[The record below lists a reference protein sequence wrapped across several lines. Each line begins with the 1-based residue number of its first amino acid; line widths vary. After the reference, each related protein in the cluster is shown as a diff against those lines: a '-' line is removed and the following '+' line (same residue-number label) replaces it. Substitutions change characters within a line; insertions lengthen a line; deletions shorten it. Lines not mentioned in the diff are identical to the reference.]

1 MIHKEKWVGD
11 SHEQW
16 LYQRKAVEGLGSLE
30 ITRIGASDIGTV
42 TGSNKWKCKRRLF
55 YHLIGMYSSEWR
67 TAKSVGGHLLENVVA
82 SNWESWVPEEEQF
95 LYNLER
101 GKKIRYTKKAD
112 FFLMND
118 DYPQLFVSV
127 DRLHDGQTFSPFT
140 GQEYAELTPIE
151 LKTTERDYYK
161 LWEDGITQP
170 YKEQVMSQ
178 MMVTGT
184 EVAVF
189 NVLVNGVYFHTREV
203 EFDKV
208 LSQFIDHETRQF
220 AQLCIAGK
228 QIVDLIN
235 SAKSK
240 AEKEEYQAMLED
252 ITPDASALDDE
263 QDLNK
268 ELFSESNGS
277 IKGSESDFKFL
288 LDYQDAH
295 DKIKALEELKQ
306 LNKNKITTLMKDAE
320 EMLFEGGKVVWRRAD
335 GKRDYFSLKID
346 KI

>member
-1 MIHKEKWVGD
+1 
-11 SHEQW
+11 
-16 LYQRKAVEGLGSLE
+16 
-30 ITRIGASDIGTV
+30 
-42 TGSNKWKCKRRLF
+42 
-55 YHLIGMYSSEWR
+55 MYSSEWR

-82 SNWESWVPEEEQF
+82 TNWESWTPNEEEF
-95 LYNLER
+95 LFNLER
-101 GKKIRYTKKAD
+101 GVKLRYTKKAD
-112 FFLMND
+112 FFLLND
-118 DYPQLFVSV
+118 EYPQLFVSV

-170 YKEQVMSQ
+170 YKEQVMAQ
-178 MMVTGT
+178 MMATAT

-203 EFDKV
+203 EFEKV

-235 SAKSK
+235 SAKTK
-240 AEKEEYQAMLED
+240 EEKEEYQAMLED
-252 ITPDASALDDE
+252 ITPDATELDDE
-263 QDLNK
+263 QSLNK

-295 DKIKALEELKQ
+295 DKIKGLEELKQ

-320 EMLFEGGKVVWRRAD
+320 EMLFEGGRVVWRRAD

-346 KI
+346 K

>member
-1 MIHKEKWVGD
+1 
-11 SHEQW
+11 
-16 LYQRKAVEGLGSLE
+16 
-30 ITRIGASDIGTV
+30 
-42 TGSNKWKCKRRLF
+42 
-55 YHLIGMYSSEWR
+55 MYSSEWR

-82 SNWESWVPEEEQF
+82 SNWESWTPNEEEF
-95 LYNLER
+95 LFNLER
-101 GKKIRYTKKAD
+101 GVKLRHTKKAD

-170 YKEQVMSQ
+170 YKEQVMAQ
-178 MMVTGT
+178 MMATGT

-235 SAKSK
+235 SAKSTS
-240 AEKEEYQAMLED
+240 EKEEYQAMLED
-252 ITPDASALDDE
+252 ITPDATELDDE
-263 QDLNK
+263 QSLNK

-320 EMLFEGGKVVWRRAD
+320 EMLFEGGKVVWRRSD

-346 KI
+346 K

>member
-1 MIHKEKWVGD
+1 
-11 SHEQW
+11 
-16 LYQRKAVEGLGSLE
+16 
-30 ITRIGASDIGTV
+30 
-42 TGSNKWKCKRRLF
+42 
-55 YHLIGMYSSEWR
+55 MYSSEWR

-184 EVAVF
+184 EIAVF

-235 SAKSK
+235 SAKSTS
-240 AEKEEYQAMLED
+240 EKEEYQAMLED
-252 ITPDASALDDE
+252 ITPDATELDDE
-263 QDLNK
+263 QSLNK

-295 DKIKALEELKQ
+295 DKIKGLEELKQ

-346 KI
+346 K

>member
-1 MIHKEKWVGD
+1 MITKHRWAGGVHQD
-11 SHEQW
+11 W
-16 LYQRKAVEGLGSLE
+16 LAQRKKIEGLGSLDV
-30 ITRIGASDIGTV
+30 TRIGASDIGTV

-67 TAKSVGGHLLENVVA
+67 TAKSVAGHLLEDVVA
-82 SNWESWVPEEEQF
+82 KNWESWVPNEEEF
-95 LYNLER
+95 LHKLEKGAKVR
-101 GKKIRYTKKAD
+101 ETQRAE
-112 FFLMND
+112 FFLTND
-118 DYPQLFVSV
+118 NYPQLFASI
-127 DRLHDGQTFSPFT
+127 DRLHNGPSFSPFT
-140 GQEYAELTPIE
+140 GQEYEELTPIE

-170 YKEQVMSQ
+170 YKEQVMAQ

-189 NVLVNGVYFHTREV
+189 ATLVNGVYFHVREV

-235 SAKSK
+235 SATTKE
-240 AEKEEYQAMLED
+240 EKEEYQAMLED
-252 ITPDASALDDE
+252 ITPDATELDDE
-263 QDLNK
+263 QNLNK
-268 ELFSESNGS
+268 ELFSKSDGS

-295 DKIKALEELKQ
+295 DKIKGLEELKQ
-306 LNKNKITTLMKDAE
+306 LSKNKITTLMKDAE

-346 KI
+346 K

>member
-1 MIHKEKWVGD
+1 
-11 SHEQW
+11 
-16 LYQRKAVEGLGSLE
+16 
-30 ITRIGASDIGTV
+30 
-42 TGSNKWKCKRRLF
+42 
-55 YHLIGMYSSEWR
+55 MYSSEWR

-82 SNWESWVPEEEQF
+82 SNWESWTPNEEEF
-95 LYNLER
+95 LFNLER
-101 GKKIRYTKKAD
+101 GVKLRKTKKAD

-118 DYPQLFVSV
+118 EYPQLFVSV
-127 DRLHDGQTFSPFT
+127 DRLNDGQTFSPFT
-140 GQEYAELTPIE
+140 GQEYSELTPIE

-170 YKEQVMSQ
+170 YKEQVMAQ

-252 ITPDASALDDE
+252 ITPEASALDDE

-268 ELFSESNGS
+268 ELFSESVGS
-277 IKGSESDFKFL
+277 IKGSESDFKL
-288 LDYQDAH
+288 LIDYQLAH
-295 DKIKALEELKQ
+295 DQIKAYEEVKQ
-306 LNKNKITTLMKDAE
+306 QAKNKITTLMKDAE
-320 EMLFEGGKVVWRRAD
+320 VMEFEFGRVTWRRSD

-346 KI
+346 K

>member
-1 MIHKEKWVGD
+1 
-11 SHEQW
+11 
-16 LYQRKAVEGLGSLE
+16 
-30 ITRIGASDIGTV
+30 
-42 TGSNKWKCKRRLF
+42 
-55 YHLIGMYSSEWR
+55 MYSSEWR
-67 TAKSVGGHLLENVVA
+67 TAKSVGGHLLESVVA
-82 SNWESWVPEEEQF
+82 SNWESWTPNEEEF
-95 LYNLER
+95 LFNLER
-101 GKKIRYTKKAD
+101 GVKLRNTKKAD

-118 DYPQLFVSV
+118 EYPQLFVSV

-170 YKEQVMSQ
+170 YKEQVMAQ
-178 MMVTGT
+178 MMATAT

-240 AEKEEYQAMLED
+240 GEKEEYQAMLED
-252 ITPDASALDDE
+252 ITPDATELDDE
-263 QDLNK
+263 QNLNK
-268 ELFSESNGS
+268 ELFSKSDGS

-295 DKIKALEELKQ
+295 DKIKGLEELKQ

-320 EMLFEGGKVVWRRAD
+320 EMLFEGGKVVWRRSD

-346 KI
+346 K

>member
-1 MIHKEKWVGD
+1 MIHKQQWVGD

-16 LYQRKAVEGLGSLE
+16 LAQRKAVEGLGSLD

-42 TGSNKWKCKRRLF
+42 TGSNKWKCRRRLF

-82 SNWESWVPEEEQF
+82 SNWESWTPNEEEF
-95 LYNLER
+95 LFNLER
-101 GKKIRYTKKAD
+101 GVKLRKTKKAD

-118 DYPQLFVSV
+118 EYPQLFVSV

-170 YKEQVMSQ
+170 YKEQVMAQ

-240 AEKEEYQAMLED
+240 EEKEEYQAMLED
-252 ITPDASALDDE
+252 ITPEASSLDDE

-268 ELFSESNGS
+268 ELFSESVGS
-277 IKGSESDFKFL
+277 IKGSESDFKL
-288 LDYQDAH
+288 LIDYQLAH
-295 DKIKALEELKQ
+295 DQIKAYEEVKQ
-306 LNKNKITTLMKDAE
+306 QAKNKITTIMKDAE
-320 EMLFEGGKVVWRRAD
+320 VMEFEFGRVTWRRSD

-346 KI
+346 K

>member
-1 MIHKEKWVGD
+1 
-11 SHEQW
+11 
-16 LYQRKAVEGLGSLE
+16 
-30 ITRIGASDIGTV
+30 
-42 TGSNKWKCKRRLF
+42 
-55 YHLIGMYSSEWR
+55 MYSSEWR

-82 SNWESWVPEEEQF
+82 SNWESWTPNEEEF
-95 LYNLER
+95 LLNLER
-101 GKKIRYTKKAD
+101 SIKLRKTKKAD

-118 DYPQLFVSV
+118 EYPQLFVSV

-228 QIVDLIN
+228 QI
-235 SAKSK
+235 
-240 AEKEEYQAMLED
+240 
-252 ITPDASALDDE
+252 
-263 QDLNK
+263 
-268 ELFSESNGS
+268 
-277 IKGSESDFKFL
+277 
-288 LDYQDAH
+288 
-295 DKIKALEELKQ
+295 
-306 LNKNKITTLMKDAE
+306 
-320 EMLFEGGKVVWRRAD
+320 
-335 GKRDYFSLKID
+335 
-346 KI
+346 

>member
-1 MIHKEKWVGD
+1 
-11 SHEQW
+11 
-16 LYQRKAVEGLGSLE
+16 
-30 ITRIGASDIGTV
+30 
-42 TGSNKWKCKRRLF
+42 
-55 YHLIGMYSSEWR
+55 MYSSEWR

-82 SNWESWVPEEEQF
+82 SNWESWTPNEEEF
-95 LYNLER
+95 LFNLER
-101 GKKIRYTKKAD
+101 GVKLRKTKKAD
-112 FFLMND
+112 FFLLND
-118 DYPQLFVSV
+118 EYPQLFVSV

-170 YKEQVMSQ
+170 YKEQVMAQ

-268 ELFSESNGS
+268 ELFSKSDGS
-277 IKGSESDFKFL
+277 IKGSESDFKL
-288 LDYQDAH
+288 LIDYQLAH
-295 DKIKALEELKQ
+295 DQIKAYEEVKQ
-306 LNKNKITTLMKDAE
+306 QAKNRITTLMKDAE
-320 EMLFEGGKVVWRRAD
+320 VMEFEFGRVTWRRSD

-346 KI
+346 K

>member
-1 MIHKEKWVGD
+1 MIHKQQWVGD

-16 LYQRKAVEGLGSLE
+16 LAQRKAVEGLGSLE

-82 SNWESWVPEEEQF
+82 SNWESWTPNEEEF
-95 LYNLER
+95 LFNLER
-101 GKKIRYTKKAD
+101 GVKLRKTKKAD
-112 FFLMND
+112 FFLLND
-118 DYPQLFVSV
+118 EYPQLFVSV

-170 YKEQVMSQ
+170 YKEQVMAQ

-268 ELFSESNGS
+268 ELFSKSDGS
-277 IKGSESDFKFL
+277 IKGSESDFKL
-288 LDYQDAH
+288 LIDYQLAH
-295 DKIKALEELKQ
+295 DQIKAYEEVKQ
-306 LNKNKITTLMKDAE
+306 QAKNRITTLMKDAE
-320 EMLFEGGKVVWRRAD
+320 VMEFEFGRVTWRRSD

-346 KI
+346 K

>member
-118 DYPQLFVSV
+118 EYPQLFVSV

-189 NVLVNGVYFHTREV
+189 ATLVNGVYFHVREV

-240 AEKEEYQAMLED
+240 EEKEEYQAMLED
-252 ITPDASALDDE
+252 ITPDATELDDE
-263 QDLNK
+263 QNLNK
-268 ELFSESNGS
+268 ELFSKSDGS

-295 DKIKALEELKQ
+295 DKIKGLEELKQ
-306 LNKNKITTLMKDAE
+306 LSKNKITTLMKDAE
-320 EMLFEGGKVVWRRAD
+320 VMEFEFGRVTWRRSD
-335 GKRDYFSLKID
+335 GKRDYFSLRID

>member
-1 MIHKEKWVGD
+1 MIHKEKWSGD
-11 SHEQW
+11 SHEAW
-16 LYQRKAVEGLGSLE
+16 LAQRKAVEGLGSLD

-95 LYNLER
+95 LFNLER
-101 GKKIRYTKKAD
+101 GKKVRHTKKAD

-118 DYPQLFVSV
+118 EYPQLFVSV

-170 YKEQVMSQ
+170 YKEQVMAQ

-228 QIVDLIN
+228 QLVDLIN
-235 SAKSK
+235 SAKTK

-268 ELFSESNGS
+268 ELFS
-277 IKGSESDFKFL
+277 KSEGVIRGDENDFKL
-288 LDYQDAH
+288 LIEYQLAH
-295 DKIKALEELKQ
+295 DQIKAYEEVKQ
-306 LNKNKITTLMKDAE
+306 QAKNRITTLMKDAE
-320 EMLFEGGKVVWRRAD
+320 VMQFEQGIVTWRRSE

-346 KI
+346 K

>member
-1 MIHKEKWVGD
+1 
-11 SHEQW
+11 
-16 LYQRKAVEGLGSLE
+16 
-30 ITRIGASDIGTV
+30 
-42 TGSNKWKCKRRLF
+42 
-55 YHLIGMYSSEWR
+55 MYSSEWR

-82 SNWESWVPEEEQF
+82 SNWESWTPNEEEF
-95 LYNLER
+95 LFNLER
-101 GKKIRYTKKAD
+101 GVKLRKTKKAD

-118 DYPQLFVSV
+118 EYPQLFVSV

-170 YKEQVMSQ
+170 YKEQVMAQ
-178 MMVTGT
+178 MMATAT

-240 AEKEEYQAMLED
+240 EEKEEYQAMLED
-252 ITPDASALDDE
+252 ITPDATELDDE
-263 QDLNK
+263 QNLNK
-268 ELFSESNGS
+268 ELFSKSDGS
-277 IKGSESDFKFL
+277 IRGSESDFKFL

-295 DKIKALEELKQ
+295 DKIKGLEELKQ
-306 LNKNKITTLMKDAE
+306 LSKNKITTLMKDAE
-320 EMLFEGGKVVWRRAD
+320 EMLFEGGKVVWRRSD

-346 KI
+346 K

>member
-16 LYQRKAVEGLGSLE
+16 LAQRKAVEGLGSLE

-42 TGSNKWKCKRRLF
+42 IGSNKWKCKRRLF

-82 SNWESWVPEEEQF
+82 SNWESWTPNEEEF
-95 LYNLER
+95 LFNLER
-101 GKKIRYTKKAD
+101 GVKLRKTKKAD
-112 FFLMND
+112 FFLLND
-118 DYPQLFVSV
+118 EYPQLFVSV

-170 YKEQVMSQ
+170 YKEQVMAQ

-268 ELFSESNGS
+268 ELFSESVGS
-277 IKGSESDFKFL
+277 IKGSESDFKL
-288 LDYQDAH
+288 LIDYQLAH
-295 DKIKALEELKQ
+295 DQIKAYEEVKQ
-306 LNKNKITTLMKDAE
+306 QAKNRITTLMKDADVME
-320 EMLFEGGKVVWRRAD
+320 FEFGRVTWRRSD

>member
-1 MIHKEKWVGD
+1 
-11 SHEQW
+11 
-16 LYQRKAVEGLGSLE
+16 
-30 ITRIGASDIGTV
+30 
-42 TGSNKWKCKRRLF
+42 
-55 YHLIGMYSSEWR
+55 MYSSEWR

-82 SNWESWVPEEEQF
+82 SNWDSWTPNEEEF
-95 LYNLER
+95 LFNLER
-101 GKKIRYTKKAD
+101 GVKLRKTKKAD

-118 DYPQLFVSV
+118 EYPQLFVSV

-170 YKEQVMSQ
+170 YKEQVMAQ

-252 ITPDASALDDE
+252 ITPDATELDDE
-263 QDLNK
+263 QSLNK

-295 DKIKALEELKQ
+295 DKIKGLEELKQ
-306 LNKNKITTLMKDAE
+306 LNKNKITTIMKDAE

>member
-1 MIHKEKWVGD
+1 MIHKQQWVGD

-16 LYQRKAVEGLGSLE
+16 LAQRKAVEGLGSLD

-42 TGSNKWKCKRRLF
+42 TGSNKWKCRRRLF

-82 SNWESWVPEEEQF
+82 SNWESWTPNEEEF
-95 LYNLER
+95 LFNLER
-101 GKKIRYTKKAD
+101 GVKLRKTKKAD

-118 DYPQLFVSV
+118 EYPQLFVSV

-140 GQEYAELTPIE
+140 GQEYSELTPIE

-170 YKEQVMSQ
+170 YKEQVMAQ

-240 AEKEEYQAMLED
+240 EEKEEYQAMLED
-252 ITPDASALDDE
+252 ITPEASALDDE

-268 ELFSESNGS
+268 ELFSESVGS
-277 IKGSESDFKFL
+277 IKGSESDFKL
-288 LDYQDAH
+288 LIDYQLAH
-295 DKIKALEELKQ
+295 DQIKAYEEVKQ
-306 LNKNKITTLMKDAE
+306 QAKNKITTIMKDAE
-320 EMLFEGGKVVWRRAD
+320 VMEFEFGRVTWRRSD

-346 KI
+346 K

>member
-1 MIHKEKWVGD
+1 
-11 SHEQW
+11 
-16 LYQRKAVEGLGSLE
+16 
-30 ITRIGASDIGTV
+30 
-42 TGSNKWKCKRRLF
+42 
-55 YHLIGMYSSEWR
+55 
-67 TAKSVGGHLLENVVA
+67 
-82 SNWESWVPEEEQF
+82 
-95 LYNLER
+95 
-101 GKKIRYTKKAD
+101 
-112 FFLMND
+112 MND
-118 DYPQLFVSV
+118 EYPQLFVSV

-170 YKEQVMSQ
+170 YKEQVMAQ

-184 EVAVF
+184 DVAVF

-240 AEKEEYQAMLED
+240 QEKEEYQAMLED
-252 ITPDASALDDE
+252 ITPDATELDDE
-263 QDLNK
+263 QNLNK
-268 ELFSESNGS
+268 ELFSKSDGS

-288 LDYQDAH
+288 FDYQDAH
-295 DKIKALEELKQ
+295 DKIKGLEELKQ
-306 LNKNKITTLMKDAE
+306 LSKNKITTLMKDAE
-320 EMLFEGGKVVWRRAD
+320 EMVFEGGKVVWRRSD

-346 KI
+346 K